1 MTLNELFDRKR
12 ALLEELNELENNIA
26 RKQRAEK
33 KKRAEA
39 AVLGLRS
46 IYEDGLDDEIK
57 IGGRWLTL
65 NEIADEIEC
74 FFLE

>member
-39 AVLGLRS
+39 AVLGLRN

-57 IGGRWLTL
+57 IGGRWLNL